1 MTYKDSLS
9 LSWTN
14 IKGNKL
20 RSAITVVIIALGIF
34 ALILIITA
42 IKAASN
48 SLTASFSTMGANS
61 FSIRFKERNIHFG
74 DGGGGGNGE
83 AKKSKKSA
91 LKEKKSNTGI
101 PISYDEAKA
110 FKERYSFP
118 QTKVSIALRGPA
130 GIVVNTEKRK
140 TNPETNVYGADENYL
155 ELNGYKIAYGR
166 NFTPTE
172 IDAGRNVCMIGSAV
186 AARLF
191 PDNNAKAIDA
201 IVSVDHIPYRVIA
214 VLEDKGSSAFFNTSK
229 IVITSYNNVRRLF
242 STQKVSYNIAV
253 QVADLKL
260 MEMATGEAKGAFRP
274 IRKLEVKDEN
284 NFFIDK
290 SDSIAKSLLTNLGFL
305 ETGTIGIALITLIG
319 AAIGL
324 MNIML
329 VAVNERTKE
338 IGLAKALG
346 STRKDI
352 RSQFLFESVII
363 SLLGA
368 IVGILSGI
376 LLGNVV
382 ALLLHTGFVVPWGWV
397 IAGIFVCSFVGLAA
411 GLYPAYKASKLDP
424 IVALRYE

>member
-1 MTYKDSLS
+1 MTYRDSLS
-9 LSWTN
+9 YSWTN
-14 IKGNKL
+14 IRGNKL

-48 SLTASFSTMGANS
+48 SLTSSFSTMGANA
-61 FSIRFKERNIHFG
+61 FSIRFKERNANF
-74 DGGGGGNGE
+74 GGGGHRDSQKR
-83 AKKSKKSA
+83 KKSS
-91 LKEKKSNTGI
+91 LRERRSNTGI
-101 PISYDEAKA
+101 PISYQEARA

-118 QTKVSIALRGPA
+118 GAGVSIAIRGPA
-130 GIVVNTEKRK
+130 GVVVNTSQRK
-140 TNPETNVYGADENYL
+140 TNPEINVYGSDENYL
-155 ELNGYKIAYGR
+155 DLNGYKIEYGR
-166 NFTPTE
+166 NFTPPE
-172 IDAGRNVCMIGSAV
+172 IESGRNVCMIGSGV
-186 AARLF
+186 ATRLF
-191 PDNNAKAIDA
+191 KDNRAKAIDA
-201 IVSVDHIPYRVIA
+201 IVNVDHIPYRVIA
-214 VLEDKGSSAFFNTSK
+214 VLEEKNSSAFFNTSK
-229 IVITSYNNVRRLF
+229 IIITSYNNIRRIF
-242 STQKVSYNIAV
+242 STQNSSYSIAV
-253 QVADLKL
+253 KVQDIKQID
-260 MEMATGEAKGAFRP
+260 MATGEAKATFRP
-274 IRKLEVKDEN
+274 IRKLDVKEDI
-284 NFFIDK
+284 NFYIDK
-290 SDSIAKSLLTNLGFL
+290 SDSIAESLLTNLGFL

-368 IVGILSGI
+368 IVGIISGI
-376 LLGNVV
+376 LVGNLV

-411 GLYPAYKASKLDP
+411 GLYPAIKASKLDP

>member
-20 RSAITVVIIALGIF
+20 RSAITIMIIALGIF

-48 SLTASFSTMGANS
+48 SLTTSFSTMGANS
-61 FSIRFKERNIHFG
+61 FGIRFKERRMF
-74 DGGGGGNGE
+74 GGGGNNGQNTTT
-83 AKKSKKSA
+83 SKKSS
-91 LKEKKSNTGI
+91 LKEKRSSLGM
-101 PISYDEAKA
+101 PISYEEAKA

-118 QTKVSIALRGPA
+118 AAKVSIALRGPSQV
-130 GIVVNTEKRK
+130 VVNTNQKK
-140 TNPETNVYGADENYL
+140 TNPDVNVYGADENYL

-166 NFTPTE
+166 NFTNTE
-172 IDAGRNVCMIGSAV
+172 IETGRNTCVIGSAV
-186 AARLF
+186 ASRLF
-191 PDNNAKAIDA
+191 GENVAKAVDA
-201 IVSVDHIPYRVIA
+201 VVSVDHIPYRVIA
-214 VLEDKGSSAFFNTSK
+214 VLEEKTSSAFFNTSK
-229 IVITSYNNVRRLF
+229 IVITSYNNIRRLF
-242 STQKVSYNIAV
+242 STQNTSYSIAV
-253 QVADLKL
+253 MVTDLKL
-260 MEMATGEAKGAFRP
+260 MDVATGEARGTFRP
-274 IRKLEVKDEN
+274 IRKLQTKDN
-284 NFFIDK
+284 DNFYIDK
-290 SDSIAKSLLTNLGFL
+290 SDSIAQSLLTNLGFL

-346 STRKDI
+346 GTRKDI
-352 RSQFLFESVII
+352 RSQFLFESVLI

-368 IVGILSGI
+368 IVGIVSGI
-376 LLGNVV
+376 LLGNLV
-382 ALLLHTGFVVPWGWV
+382 ALLLNTGFVVPWGWV